1 MISTAVLTSLSKPIL
16 KLSEYSRLYKC
27 YSRLTR
33 SRNLVQLLQVLAW
46 GSFLPSYDPSH
57 CPLTL
62 QGHKHR
68 YSHCLAVLEP
78 HWGCTTKILK
88 SSSNG
93 HFSFDSTAQSVPQ
106 SKMLK
111 IPRER
116 ATQCAC
122 AGTYSVCIAP
132 TQPAQQI
139 FEKSRSAGRHMS
151 SKAGKGLSLNLHQ
164 ARVLLCIIKQPLK
177 GHLCIMAKTLL
188 HKCVHCK
195 HSSCRYRYSSF
206 SLESRLPQMCE

>member
-1 MISTAVLTSLSKPIL
+1 M
-16 KLSEYSRLYKC
+16 LYKC

-33 SRNLVQLLQVLAW
+33 SRNLVQLLQAPQALYFLAW

-62 QGHKHR
+62 QGHKDR
-68 YSHCLAVLEP
+68 YSHCLAALEP
-78 HWGCTTKILK
+78 HWGYTTKILK

-93 HFSFDSTAQSVPQ
+93 HFSFDSTALSVPQ

-111 IPRER
+111 IPHER
-116 ATQCAC
+116 AAQCAC
-122 AGTYSVCIAP
+122 AGTYRVCIAL

-151 SKAGKGLSLNLHQ
+151 SKAGKGLMKQ
-164 ARVLLCIIKQPLK
+164 RLLPLT
-177 GHLCIMAKTLL
+177 GRWLPYLTTVTIHLIMFVRCHALKPDID
-188 HKCVHCK
+188 
-195 HSSCRYRYSSF
+195 F
-206 SLESRLPQMCE
+206 